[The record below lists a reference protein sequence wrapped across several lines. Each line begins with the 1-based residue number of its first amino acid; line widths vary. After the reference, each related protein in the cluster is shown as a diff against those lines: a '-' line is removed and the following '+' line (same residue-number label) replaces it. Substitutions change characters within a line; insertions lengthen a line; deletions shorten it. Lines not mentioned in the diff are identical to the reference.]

1 MTKLSDINIGI
12 IGATG
17 AVGVEALKLLEKINH
32 PKNKISLFASERST
46 GKLVEY
52 NKDKI
57 QILEANEDNLKKI
70 DVGLISV
77 SSEVSENLAP
87 IIVNNGGIVID
98 DGSAFRMKEEV
109 PLVVPEINEKDLDFH
124 KGIISIPNCTT
135 TPMVMAIDALNKI
148 CKVNKVIVS
157 TYQAV
162 SGTGKEAVNE
172 LKNQLSG
179 DSKMNVYDYK
189 IANNVFPH
197 VDDFLED
204 GFTKEEHKMIN
215 ESKKILHDPSLE
227 IIPTCVRV
235 PVKIG
240 HSESLCI
247 STDRDLSIEDINF
260 CLSNYSGIKKLDNST
275 DLPYPM
281 PLYSEGK
288 DEVFVG
294 RIRKSPN
301 NDREINLW
309 LSCDNL
315 LKGAALNALQI
326 LESMIKRDLIKIN

>member
-1 MTKLSDINIGI
+1 MTKLSDLNIGI

-247 STDRDLSIEDINF
+247 STDRDLSIEDINSS
-260 CLSNYSGIKKLDNST
+260 LSNYSGIKILDNST

>member
-1 MTKLSDINIGI
+1 MNQDSQNN
-12 IGATG
+12 
-17 AVGVEALKLLEKINH
+17 LKLKNTPIISSLINEKIATSDTTQISNQLENR
-32 PKNKISLFASERST
+32 KVSYLDFFLLKTENNLYKRAQVLRTQVIATRVQYSYINTKI
-46 GKLVEY
+46 EY

-172 LKNQLSG
+172 LK
-179 DSKMNVYDYK
+179 SKTDLIVQITPKIVYDNYTGISK
-189 IANNVFPH
+189 SSIHKATENIFPYEENNLN
-197 VDDFLED
+197 DED
-204 GFTKEEHKMIN
+204 ENHEK
-215 ESKKILHDPSLE
+215 
-227 IIPTCVRV
+227 
-235 PVKIG
+235 
-240 HSESLCI
+240 
-247 STDRDLSIEDINF
+247 
-260 CLSNYSGIKKLDNST
+260 
-275 DLPYPM
+275 
-281 PLYSEGK
+281 
-288 DEVFVG
+288 
-294 RIRKSPN
+294 
-301 NDREINLW
+301 
-309 LSCDNL
+309 
-315 LKGAALNALQI
+315 
-326 LESMIKRDLIKIN
+326 

>member
-32 PKNKISLFASERST
+32 PKNKISLFASERSI

-247 STDRDLSIEDINF
+247 STDRDLSIEDINSS
-260 CLSNYSGIKKLDNST
+260 LSNYSGIKILDNST